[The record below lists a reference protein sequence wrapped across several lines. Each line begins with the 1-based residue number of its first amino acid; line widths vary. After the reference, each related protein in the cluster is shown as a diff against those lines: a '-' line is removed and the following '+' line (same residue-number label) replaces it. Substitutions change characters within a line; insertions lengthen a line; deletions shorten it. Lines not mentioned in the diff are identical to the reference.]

1 MLEARALDDWPPDY
15 GDWPDIVELLTAT
28 ILRDD
33 PKFARA
39 EQDITN
45 DALACISA
53 LASVRTYI
61 YAAQIQMRR
70 IDEDLASTEYLAYW
84 QAFADIHF
92 YFICWSRVLAMIT
105 LVEER
110 SGLSV
115 QAPPSDRAEL
125 ERYKAAR
132 HHLEH
137 HAERLP
143 GGPRMFRPESD
154 SLDLGNLWATV
165 NRDTGRTGT
174 SCGTS
179 AKRAWLRCEKSH
191 LGSRRMSSTPPCVHA
206 NAAQEPRRPGD

>member
-1 MLEARALDDWPPDY
+1 MLKARALDDWPPDY

-61 YAAQIQMRR
+61 YAAQVQMRR
-70 IDEDLASTEYLAYW
+70 IHEGLASTEYLPHW
-84 QAFADIHF
+84 HAFPDIHF

-125 ERYKAAR
+125 ERYKDAR

-143 GGPRMFRPESD
+143 GGPRMLRPESD
-154 SLDLGNLWATV
+154 SLDLGNLVGDGASRQWSHWNELWDV
-165 NRDTGRTGT
+165 
-174 SCGTS
+174 S
-179 AKRAWLRCEKSH
+179 EKS
-191 LGSRRMSSTPPCVHA
+191 LAALREIAFRFETDVLDA
-206 NAAQEPRRPGD
+206 ALLQRNAGV

>member
-115 QAPPSDRAEL
+115 QAPHQTARNLSAIKPRATTL
-125 ERYKAAR
+125 NTTPNGYRAAR
-132 HHLEH
+132 VCSVLSPT
-137 HAERLP
+137 RWI
-143 GGPRMFRPESD
+143 
-154 SLDLGNLWATV
+154 LGIC
-165 NRDTGRTGT
+165 GR
-174 SCGTS
+174 
-179 AKRAWLRCEKSH
+179 R
-191 LGSRRMSSTPPCVHA
+191 
-206 NAAQEPRRPGD
+206 